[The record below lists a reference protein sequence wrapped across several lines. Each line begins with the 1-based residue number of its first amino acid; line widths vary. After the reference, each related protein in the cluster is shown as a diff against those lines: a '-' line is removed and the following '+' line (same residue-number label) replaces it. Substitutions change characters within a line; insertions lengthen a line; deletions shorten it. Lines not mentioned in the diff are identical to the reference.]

1 MYIAVCAVCSVVI
14 AAVMVPFSIFVIA
27 PHFVQHILDT
37 TSISLSNMTQL
48 ACGSNPYVQLFNTV
62 QINPPAV
69 PFTFG
74 LIKPAAHL
82 ASYTQETYTTGC
94 STVGWDGNPSFKGG
108 YDCADNE
115 TTELKIG
122 EYSMQALTL
131 NTGKVNDVIFNA
143 TLSTNFTVAL
153 NAWTMAFVLNPA
165 HKARLILK
173 AKDVQVTS
181 MGFTFKGLTMKNE
194 LTCTAMCTGLC
205 PNRAIPN
212 EVCYPDDPS
221 HDQDQSPAYQMVCE
235 NGKHEITATLSP
247 TMAPTALTATLA
259 SAIGMVV

>member
-48 ACGSNPYVQLFNTV
+48 ACGQNPYVQLFNTV

-74 LIKPAAHL
+74 LIKPSAHL

-94 STVGWDGNPSFKGG
+94 TTVGWDGNPSFKGG

-131 NTGKVNDVIFNA
+131 NTGKVNDVIFEA

-181 MGFTFKGLTMKNE
+181 MGFTFKGLTMQND
-194 LTCTAMCTGLC
+194 LTCTAMCTGDC
-205 PNRAIPN
+205 PNEPIPN
-212 EVCYPDDPS
+212 KVCWPDDPS
-221 HDQDQSPAYQMVCE
+221 HDEDQSPAYHMVCE
-235 NGKHEITATLSP
+235 SGKHDIKHTLPP
-247 TMAPTALTATLA
+247 TMTPTALPASLA
-259 SAIGMVV
+259 SAIGMIV